1 MHRRASNASKRSISP
16 PLSPLLRRRLATASG
31 TSVDN
36 QRLYVAP
43 SPPSPPVTPVP
54 VLGAAPVRA
63 VLQDTARMLAEDVG
77 GSSEW
82 YRRVLAA
89 EADLDVTSRRRLA
102 GMFM

>member
-1 MHRRASNASKRSISP
+1 
-16 PLSPLLRRRLATASG
+16 
-31 TSVDN
+31 
-36 QRLYVAP
+36 
-43 SPPSPPVTPVP
+43 
-54 VLGAAPVRA
+54 